1 MYVTQD
7 MYNVLMKS
15 HRNLNVLVEI
25 LNSTTYAVLNQ
36 LQGIAISGDISFDST
51 SNYRRVCS
59 SLKMAITKTSNLWPT
74 DASSNIWFD
83 KVIRLQ
89 VGVGFEPN
97 ILWFNQGIFTI
108 KTGTYDYSLSEKTA
122 SFDLSDLTANIDGT
136 LNGRLPNEI
145 RIIAQSTTVNNAI
158 FTTVSVLPKI
168 NISNI
173 QVNETDALVPYDI
186 IQQPN
191 STIYDLIKELS
202 GLFMSYEYFFDE
214 NGYFI
219 VQKIKDLLNDPVI
232 FDFSQTPIKII
243 TKNSATLDFGN
254 VRNSVTVWGKQLSD
268 GTIASWVY
276 RNRYSRNNLTNM
288 NLIVGMVKGDIC
300 FISDLLKS
308 YMWNGSSWVLLN
320 FNVVSKFNIEAIGE
334 KIHVYSSDTIFTND
348 QAQLQSEYQLWL
360 YSNFAEKI
368 SFSCAPIYYLS
379 ANQKIYVSSL
389 QEPNIDGYYRII
401 SSSLPMTTNGE
412 QTINAVRLFY

>member
-1 MYVTQD
+1 VYVSQE
-7 MYNVLMKS
+7 MYNALVKS
-15 HRNLNVLVEI
+15 TRNLNLLVEI

-36 LQGIAISGDISFDST
+36 LQGITLDGSISFDSK
-51 SNYRRVCS
+51 SNYRRTANI
-59 SLKMAITKTSNLWPT
+59 KMAITSTSNLWPSE
-74 DASSNIWFD
+74 SSNIWFD

-89 VGVGFEPN
+89 VGIGFEPN
-97 ILWFNQGIFTI
+97 IQWFNLGIFAVKDATFD
-108 KTGTYDYSLSEKTA
+108 YDKSQKTA
-122 SFDLSDLTANIDGT
+122 SFNLLDPMSLLDGT

-145 RIIAQSTTVNNAI
+145 RIIAQSTDVTTAI
-158 FTTVSVLPKI
+158 IATVSNLPKI

-173 QVNETDALVPYDI
+173 QVSGSNALIPFDI
-186 IQQPN
+186 IQPPN
-191 STIYDLIKELS
+191 STIYDLVNTLTN
-202 GLFMSYEYFFDE
+202 LYMSYEFYFDE

-219 VQKIKDLLNDPVI
+219 VQKIKDLINDPVI

-243 TKNSATLDFGN
+243 TRNSVSLDFGN
-254 VRNSVTVWGKQLSD
+254 VRNSVTVWGKQLSN
-268 GTIASWVY
+268 GTIASWTY
-276 RNRYSRNNLTNM
+276 RNKYSRNNLTNM

-320 FNVVSKFNIEAIGE
+320 FNVVPKFNIEAIGE

-348 QAQLQSEYQLWL
+348 QAQLRCEYELWL
-360 YSNFAEKI
+360 QSNFAEKI

-389 QEPNIDGYYRII
+389 QEPNIDGYYRIT

>member
-7 MYNVLMKS
+7 MYNVLMRS
-15 HRNLNVLVEI
+15 HRNLNILIQV
-25 LNSTTYAVLNQ
+25 LNSTTLAILNE
-36 LQGIAISGDISFDST
+36 LQGISISGDINFDST

-59 SLKMAITKTSNLWPT
+59 GLKMAITNTSNLWPS

-83 KVIRLQ
+83 KVIRLKI
-89 VGVGFEPN
+89 GIGFEPN
-97 ILWFNQGIFTI
+97 IVWFDQGIFTI
-108 KTGTYDYSLSEKTA
+108 KDANFDYSSSEKTA
-122 SFDLSDLTANIDGT
+122 SFSLLDLMANIDGV
-136 LNGRLPNEI
+136 LNGRLSNEI
-145 RIIAQSTTVNNAI
+145 RIIAASTTVNNAI

-168 NISNI
+168 NIANI
-173 QVNETDALVPYDI
+173 TVNESDALVPFDI
-186 IQQPN
+186 IQKPN

-202 GLFMSYEYFFDE
+202 GLFMSYEFYFSED
-214 NGYFI
+214 GYFI
-219 VQKIKDLLNDPVI
+219 VQKIKDLINDPVI

-243 TKNSATLDFGN
+243 TRNSVSLDFGN

-320 FNVVSKFNIEAIGE
+320 FNVVPKFNMEAIEE

-348 QAQLQSEYQLWL
+348 QAQLRCEYELWIQ
-360 YSNFAEKI
+360 SNFAEKI

-379 ANQKIYVSSL
+379 ANQKIYISSL
-389 QEPNIDGYYRII
+389 QEPNIDGYYRIT
-401 SSSLPMTTNGE
+401 SSSLPMTTSGE